1 MRMAVE
7 QLAIARKMLDHI
19 NAWENRPAKFTL
31 ENIEKTAPASM
42 ILQLATSGKL
52 RTYINGS
59 YIGVWSFAVYLRLNK
74 ADTSVKLDV
83 LDLYEDLLAYFESA
97 DLPILGDGMTATKI
111 ELLTT
116 PSLAA
121 SYDNGTEDYQATYRL
136 VYSAKK

>member
-1 MRMAVE
+1 MAVE
-7 QLAIARKMLDHI
+7 PMAIARRMLDHI
-19 NAWENRPAKFTL
+19 HAWENKPASFTL
-31 ENIEKTAPASM
+31 ENIEKKAPAAM

-74 ADTSVKLDV
+74 ADTSAKLDV
-83 LDLYEDLLAYFESA
+83 LDLYEDLLAYFKTAE
-97 DLPILGDGMTATKI
+97 LPQLDEGMKATKI

-136 VYSAKK
+136 VYSAKE